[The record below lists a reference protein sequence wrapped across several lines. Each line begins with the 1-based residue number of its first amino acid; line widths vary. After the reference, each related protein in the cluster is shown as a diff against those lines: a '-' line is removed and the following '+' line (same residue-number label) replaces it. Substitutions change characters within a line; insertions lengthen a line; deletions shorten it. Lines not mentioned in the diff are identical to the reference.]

1 MLNAEDGILLNK
13 GMQTIINAFNSQG
26 EKFQTII
33 NDYEQRFQNLSLE
46 NESLKNE
53 NKLLKKEINILTM
66 KLNSISNTISK
77 DNNYINLSNPSLS
90 YKDLSISN
98 VSNISNQKISNQI
111 IPYSKSVKKIS
122 RNKLNSNYSFP
133 IMNNYG
139 EEYNQ
144 YISNNNSPINVDKYN
159 TINQKI
165 KKMKNDLNI
174 NNLNQSFENSNIGN
188 FSHNYSNS
196 AFTLSSIRK
205 RVCDG
210 NSKNK
215 KNLSKKSIQ
224 YQRTSNFLKECKLL
238 LNVQNYENLIQVFK
252 ENEKCNIYEIKNKVK
267 GILQGNQKLIEKF
280 ENIYN

>member
-1 MLNAEDGILLNK
+1 MLNAEDGILLNN
-13 GMQTIINAFNSQG
+13 GMQTIINAFNRQG
-26 EKFQTII
+26 EKFQNII
-33 NDYEQRFQNLSLE
+33 NDYEQRIQNLNLE

-53 NKLLKKEINILTM
+53 NNLLKKEIKILTM

-77 DNNYINLSNPSLS
+77 DNNNLNLSNPILS
-90 YKDLSISN
+90 YKDLSLSN
-98 VSNISNQKISNQI
+98 VSNISNHK

-133 IMNNYG
+133 IMNNYT

-144 YISNNNSPINVDKYN
+144 YISNNISSINVDKYN

-165 KKMKNDLNI
+165 KKMKDDLNI
-174 NNLNQSFENSNIGN
+174 NILNQSFENSNLDN

-196 AFTLSSIRK
+196 AFNLSSIRK
-205 RVCDG
+205 RVYDG
-210 NSKNK
+210 NSENK

-224 YQRTSNFLKECKLL
+224 YQKTSNFLKECKLL
-238 LNVQNYENLIQVFK
+238 LNVQNFEKLIQAFK
-252 ENEKCNIYEIKNKVK
+252 ENENCNTYEIKNKIK
-267 GILQGNQKLIEKF
+267 GILNGNQKLIEKF

>member
-1 MLNAEDGILLNK
+1 MLNAEDGILLNN
-13 GMQTIINAFNSQG
+13 GMQTIINAFNRQG
-26 EKFQTII
+26 EKFQNII
-33 NDYEQRFQNLSLE
+33 NDYEQRIQNLNLE

-53 NKLLKKEINILTM
+53 NNLLKKEIKILTM

-77 DNNYINLSNPSLS
+77 DNNNLNLSNPILS
-90 YKDLSISN
+90 YKDLSLSN
-98 VSNISNQKISNQI
+98 VSNISNHK

-133 IMNNYG
+133 IMNNYT

-144 YISNNNSPINVDKYN
+144 YISNNNSSINVDKYN

-165 KKMKNDLNI
+165 KKMKDDLNI
-174 NNLNQSFENSNIGN
+174 NILNQSFENSNLDN

-196 AFTLSSIRK
+196 AFNLSSIRK
-205 RVCDG
+205 RVYDG
-210 NSKNK
+210 NSENK

-224 YQRTSNFLKECKLL
+224 YQKTSNFLKECKLL
-238 LNVQNYENLIQVFK
+238 LNVQNFEKLIQVFK
-252 ENEKCNIYEIKNKVK
+252 ENENCNTYEIKNKVK
-267 GILQGNQKLIEKF
+267 GILNGNQKLIEMF

>member
-1 MLNAEDGILLNK
+1 MLNAEDGILLNN
-13 GMQTIINAFNSQG
+13 GMQTIINAFNRQG
-26 EKFQTII
+26 EKFQNII
-33 NDYEQRFQNLSLE
+33 NDYEQRIQNLNLE

-53 NKLLKKEINILTM
+53 NNLLKKEIKILTM

-77 DNNYINLSNPSLS
+77 DNNNLNLSNPILS
-90 YKDLSISN
+90 YKDLSLSN
-98 VSNISNQKISNQI
+98 VSNISNHK

-133 IMNNYG
+133 IMNNYT

-144 YISNNNSPINVDKYN
+144 YISNNNSSINVDKYN

-165 KKMKNDLNI
+165 KKMKDDLNI
-174 NNLNQSFENSNIGN
+174 NILNQSFENSNLDN

-196 AFTLSSIRK
+196 AFNLSSIRK
-205 RVCDG
+205 RVYDG
-210 NSKNK
+210 NSENK

-224 YQRTSNFLKECKLL
+224 YQKTSNFLKECKLL
-238 LNVQNYENLIQVFK
+238 LNIQNFEKLIQVFK
-252 ENEKCNIYEIKNKVK
+252 ENENCNTYEIKNKVK
-267 GILQGNQKLIEKF
+267 RILNGNQKLIEMF

>member
-1 MLNAEDGILLNK
+1 MLNAEDGILLNN
-13 GMQTIINAFNSQG
+13 GMQTIINAFNRQG
-26 EKFQTII
+26 EKFQNII
-33 NDYEQRFQNLSLE
+33 NDYEQRIQNLNLE

-53 NKLLKKEINILTM
+53 NNLLKKEIKILTM

-77 DNNYINLSNPSLS
+77 DNNNLNLSNPILS
-90 YKDLSISN
+90 YKDLSLSN
-98 VSNISNQKISNQI
+98 VSNISNHK

-133 IMNNYG
+133 IMNNYT

-144 YISNNNSPINVDKYN
+144 YISNNNSSINVDKYN

-165 KKMKNDLNI
+165 KKMKDDLNI
-174 NNLNQSFENSNIGN
+174 NILNQSFENSNLDN

-196 AFTLSSIRK
+196 AFNLSSIRK
-205 RVCDG
+205 RVYDG
-210 NSKNK
+210 NSENK

-224 YQRTSNFLKECKLL
+224 YQKTSNFLKECKLL
-238 LNVQNYENLIQVFK
+238 LNVQNLEKLIQVFK
-252 ENEKCNIYEIKNKVK
+252 ENENCNTYEIKNKVK
-267 GILQGNQKLIEKF
+267 RILNGNQKLIEMF

>member
-1 MLNAEDGILLNK
+1 MLNAEDGILLNN
-13 GMQTIINAFNSQG
+13 GMQTIINAFNRQG
-26 EKFQTII
+26 EKFQNII
-33 NDYEQRFQNLSLE
+33 NDYEQRIQNLNLE

-53 NKLLKKEINILTM
+53 NNLLKKEIKILTM

-77 DNNYINLSNPSLS
+77 DNNNLNLSNPILS
-90 YKDLSISN
+90 YKDLSLSN
-98 VSNISNQKISNQI
+98 VSNISNHK

-133 IMNNYG
+133 IMNNYT

-144 YISNNNSPINVDKYN
+144 YISNNISSINVDKYN

-165 KKMKNDLNI
+165 KKMKDDLNI
-174 NNLNQSFENSNIGN
+174 NILNQSFENSNLDN

-196 AFTLSSIRK
+196 AFNLSSIRK
-205 RVCDG
+205 RVYDG
-210 NSKNK
+210 NSENK

-224 YQRTSNFLKECKLL
+224 YQKTSNFLKECKLL
-238 LNVQNYENLIQVFK
+238 LNVQNFEKLIQVFK
-252 ENEKCNIYEIKNKVK
+252 ENENCNTYEIKNKVK
-267 GILQGNQKLIEKF
+267 GILNGNQKLIEKF

>member
-1 MLNAEDGILLNK
+1 MLNAEDGILLNN
-13 GMQTIINAFNSQG
+13 GMQTIINAFNRQG
-26 EKFQTII
+26 EKFQNII
-33 NDYEQRFQNLSLE
+33 NDYEQRIQNLSLE

-53 NKLLKKEINILTM
+53 NNLLKKEIKILTM

-77 DNNYINLSNPSLS
+77 DNNNLNLSNPILS
-90 YKDLSISN
+90 YKDLSLSN
-98 VSNISNQKISNQI
+98 VSNISNHK

-133 IMNNYG
+133 IMNNYT

-144 YISNNNSPINVDKYN
+144 YISNNNSSINVDKYN

-165 KKMKNDLNI
+165 KKMKDDLNI
-174 NNLNQSFENSNIGN
+174 NILNQSFENSNLDN

-196 AFTLSSIRK
+196 AFNLSSIRK
-205 RVCDG
+205 RVYDG
-210 NSKNK
+210 NSENK

-224 YQRTSNFLKECKLL
+224 YQKTSNFLKECKLL
-238 LNVQNYENLIQVFK
+238 LNVQNFEKLIQVFK
-252 ENEKCNIYEIKNKVK
+252 ENENCNTYEIKNKVK
-267 GILQGNQKLIEKF
+267 GILNRNQKLIEKF

>member
-1 MLNAEDGILLNK
+1 MLNAEDGILLNN
-13 GMQTIINAFNSQG
+13 GMQTIINAFNRQG
-26 EKFQTII
+26 EKFQNII
-33 NDYEQRFQNLSLE
+33 NDYEQRIQNLNLE

-53 NKLLKKEINILTM
+53 NNLLKKEIKILTM

-77 DNNYINLSNPSLS
+77 DNNNLNLSNPILS
-90 YKDLSISN
+90 YKDLSLSN
-98 VSNISNQKISNQI
+98 VSNISNHK

-133 IMNNYG
+133 IMNNYT

-144 YISNNNSPINVDKYN
+144 YISNNNSSINVDKYN

-165 KKMKNDLNI
+165 KKMKDDLNI
-174 NNLNQSFENSNIGN
+174 NILNQSFENSNLDN

-196 AFTLSSIRK
+196 AFNLSSIRK
-205 RVCDG
+205 RVYDG
-210 NSKNK
+210 NSENK

-224 YQRTSNFLKECKLL
+224 YQKTSNFLKECKLL
-238 LNVQNYENLIQVFK
+238 LNVQNFEKLIQAFK
-252 ENEKCNIYEIKNKVK
+252 ENENCNTYEIKNKIK
-267 GILQGNQKLIEKF
+267 GILNGNQKLIEKF

>member
-1 MLNAEDGILLNK
+1 MLNAEDGILLNN
-13 GMQTIINAFNSQG
+13 GMQTIINAFNRQG
-26 EKFQTII
+26 EKFQNII
-33 NDYEQRFQNLSLE
+33 NDYEQRIQNLNLE

-53 NKLLKKEINILTM
+53 NNLLKKEIKILTM

-77 DNNYINLSNPSLS
+77 DNNNLNLSNPILS
-90 YKDLSISN
+90 YKDLSLSN
-98 VSNISNQKISNQI
+98 VSNISNHK

-133 IMNNYG
+133 IMNNYT

-144 YISNNNSPINVDKYN
+144 YISNNNSSINVDKYN

-165 KKMKNDLNI
+165 KKMKDDLNI
-174 NNLNQSFENSNIGN
+174 NILNQSFENSNLDN

-196 AFTLSSIRK
+196 AFNLSSIRK
-205 RVCDG
+205 RVYDG
-210 NSKNK
+210 NSENK

-224 YQRTSNFLKECKLL
+224 YQKTSNFLKECKLL
-238 LNVQNYENLIQVFK
+238 LNVQNFEKLIQVFK
-252 ENEKCNIYEIKNKVK
+252 ENENCNTYEIKNKVK
-267 GILQGNQKLIEKF
+267 GILNGNQKLIEKF